1 MKQTLV
7 LITILLAF
15 AKSTYAL
22 DLNAIYGNGMTSE
35 ITDFDI
41 NHSNYRLANS
51 GSVILD
57 LENETI
63 RLVLFEKVNCP
74 KDMACIALAPIT
86 HVIELPIVRSYSDWC
101 DSTTF
106 VAEIDGRPY
115 DGLLEILEVTDFSKI
130 SCRIKV
136 PFMVETEYRTLN
148 PWTNEWTQSNFG
160 GKEFYIY
167 K

>member
-35 ITDFDI
+35 ITDFD
-41 NHSNYRLANS
+41 
-51 GSVILD
+51 
-57 LENETI
+57 I